1 MRLAGGKGPPPR
13 RYPVTAGF
21 SYRKKPNRR
30 EYLRCVLS
38 PEPGGQLVVHQA
50 GKQGAGI
57 LSAISSAEGLVELP
71 EEMEYL
77 GAGTVVQFLPFGEF
91 S

>member
-1 MRLAGGKGPPPR
+1 MAHK
-13 RYPVTAGF
+13 
-21 SYRKKPNRR
+21 
-30 EYLRCVLS
+30 
-38 PEPGGQLVVHQA
+38 A

-77 GAGTVVQFLPFGEF
+77 VEGSVVQFMPFGEF
-91 S
+91 R